1 VQCFG
6 HCINHIRL
14 IDLLYTMKFIA
25 AVAVCGCV
33 SVRALLP
40 SLTPTAVQRSL
51 QQAAAAVLLSAS
63 VLATPAH
70 TLAADTAKPGLL
82 RVQICEVGVGD
93 GCDTA
98 SEGNELIQRLQRQS
112 AEKREQ
118 RREEMLDDY
127 NKKNFGDYFRA
138 ENKHMVRKGVN
149 SYEIMTNAQY
159 AAAEKAGLVY
169 NDKFVQQQPA
179 AAASSAQ

>member
-1 VQCFG
+1 
-6 HCINHIRL
+6 L
-14 IDLLYTMKFIA
+14 IAQQHQIALYTPQMKFIVA
-25 AVAVCGCV
+25 AAAVCGCV
-33 SVRALLP
+33 SVKALLP

-51 QQAAAAVLLSAS
+51 QRATAAVLASAS
-63 VLATPAH
+63 VLAAPAH
-70 TLAADTAKPGLL
+70 ILAADTVKPGVL
-82 RVQICEVGVGD
+82 RVQLCEVGVGD

-98 SEGNELIQRLQRQS
+98 SEGNELIQRLQKQS

-118 RREEMLDDY
+118 RRVEMLDDY

-138 ENKHMVRKGVN
+138 ENKHMVKKGLN
-149 SYEIMTNAQY
+149 QYEIMTNAQY

-169 NDKFVQQQPA
+169 NDKFVQQQPT